1 MPTPVFK
8 RTDAKPQAK
17 KDDKGK
23 VVIKIYLQD
32 PKAATQFPLPGNR
45 KEEFALDD
53 TTVGEVYDAVLSGL
67 GLREDSEPE
76 KTGEA

>member
-1 MPTPVFK
+1 MPPIFK
-8 RTDAKPQAK
+8 KSNELVKAK

-32 PKAATQFPLPGNR
+32 PKAQTQFPLAGNR

-53 TTVGEVYDAVLSGL
+53 TTVGDVYDAVLEGL
-67 GLREDSEPE
+67 GLRESSGDSSA
-76 KTGEA
+76 GS